1 MEKIRVKIEQRPVQ
15 LSRAQQKEL
24 EAAKKRE
31 AAERALQQESTTFEL
46 PDTESATTADE
57 QATVQ
62 TERSEGLTAAL
73 ETGTMQIEPATH
85 RLQTTEA
92 KEVIARAEEQ
102 RIHSIADALESTI
115 PTNSIEVHSTE
126 QTEAG
131 RAEDATRILGAP
143 ELPTRMLPQNEIPTD
158 RFAEIPSDH
167 IQQLQESEIS
177 TQELSRSGFRDKLNA
192 AKDQPTDSLTT
203 QTPTQ
208 VPDLDRTA
216 DFPEAAALAMKAALN
231 SNNPR

>member
-46 PDTESATTADE
+46 PDTESATTAD
-57 QATVQ
+57 
-62 TERSEGLTAAL
+62 
-73 ETGTMQIEPATH
+73 
-85 RLQTTEA
+85 
-92 KEVIARAEEQ
+92 
-102 RIHSIADALESTI
+102 
-115 PTNSIEVHSTE
+115 E